1 MKFRTIPQEYEV
13 HLLSKA
19 KSELAIRP
27 HGSDEDYEVLTGE
40 EYTEFLKHHEE
51 VPEAAPRGR
60 DFRKEVKAPVTR
72 RRRRTKAEIAAD
84 KLATTSSNGHQTPP
98 AETSDLL
105 GETASV

>member
-1 MKFRTIPQEYEV
+1 MRYRTIPQEYEV

-27 HGSDEDYEVLTGE
+27 HGFDEDYEVITGE

-60 DFRKEVKAPVTR
+60 DFRKEVKVPVTR

-84 KLATTSSNGHQTPP
+84 KLASLGNGHQTPP

-105 GETASV
+105 GETARV